1 MLHIIAEPRADAL
14 ERARP
19 DGPGRGSPAGGRTP
33 TGRATHAVAARL
45 TAQGMSVW
53 LDGSGRTGRDTGA
66 LRELI
71 AQGHVTGIVAPW
83 SSSAPSSAPSS
94 ARPPTPIPPLGEV
107 SASGEPPQ
115 GRTDGLSAEE
125 VLWDRTVEAVRQLCD
140 ALLEVHART
149 GGREGLVSVGL
160 DPRNAWDAGATLA
173 EARALWRAVD
183 RPNLAVGIPATAQ
196 NLPVVT
202 ACLAESMNVHATL
215 IFSVERFHRVNE
227 CFLDGL
233 EQARDRGA
241 PLSSLSA
248 VASFSVSPLDTE
260 VDRALARA
268 GTAEAR
274 ALTGTAAIANARLA
288 YEKQRHVLASPRWAA
303 LAAAGALAPR
313 PVWVSTAVRGPGRR
327 DTRYV
332 EELVAPGAVH
342 ALSEDTLSAVAD
354 RGQILGDTVQ
364 RHYDDARRVL
374 SYLPWFGISPR
385 TLAASLE
392 AAHLRAAIATREA
405 LLASVTAEAATR
417 GAGKE

>member
-1 MLHIIAEPRADAL
+1 MVHIMAEPRADAP

-19 DGPGRGSPAGGRTP
+19 DEPGRGSPVGSRTP
-33 TGRATHAVAARL
+33 TGGSTRAVVARL

-53 LDGSGRTGRDTGA
+53 LDASGRSGRDTDA

-71 AQGHVTGIVAPW
+71 AQGHVTGITAPW
-83 SSSAPSSAPSS
+83 SSSAPPRGEDSAY
-94 ARPPTPIPPLGEV
+94 
-107 SASGEPPQ
+107 GEPPH
-115 GRTDGLSAEE
+115 GRAERRADGLSAEE
-125 VLWDRTVEAVRQLCD
+125 VLWDRTVDAVRQLCD
-140 ALLEVHART
+140 ALLEVHAGT
-149 GGREGLVSVGL
+149 GGREGLVSVDL

-183 RPNLAVGIPATAQ
+183 RPNLAVGIPATTQ
-196 NLPVVT
+196 NLPVLA

-248 VASFSVSPLDTE
+248 VASFSVSALDTE

-288 YEKQRHVLASPRWAA
+288 YEKQQQVLASPRWAA
-303 LAAAGALAPR
+303 LAAVGARAPR
-313 PVWVSTAVRGPGRR
+313 PVWVSTTVRHPGRR

-342 ALSEDTLSAVAD
+342 ALSEDTLRAIAE
-354 RGQILGDTVQ
+354 RGQILGDSIR
-364 RHYDDARRVL
+364 RHYGDACRVL

-385 TLAASLE
+385 TVVASLE

-405 LLASVTAEAATR
+405 LLAAVTAELTAHRSAQDHAAHPS
-417 GAGKE
+417 

>member
-1 MLHIIAEPRADAL
+1 MAHSIAGPRADARG
-14 ERARP
+14 RAHP
-19 DGPGRGSPAGGRTP
+19 DDPGRGSPVGSRTL
-33 TGRATHAVAARL
+33 TGKEMDTVAARL

-53 LDGSGRTGRDTGA
+53 LDGSGSTGRDAGA

-71 AQGHVTGIVAPW
+71 ARGHVTGIAAPW
-83 SSSAPSSAPSS
+83 SPSAP
-94 ARPPTPIPPLGEV
+94 PPGRF
-107 SASGEPPQ
+107 SGSGEPSH
-115 GRTDGLSAEE
+115 GRADGLSAEE
-125 VLWDRTVEAVRQLCD
+125 VLWDRTVDAVRRLCD
-140 ALLEVHART
+140 ALLVVHAST
-149 GGREGLVSVGL
+149 GGREGLVSVDL

-183 RPNLAVGIPATAQ
+183 RPNLAVGIASTAQ
-196 NLPVVT
+196 NLPVIA
-202 ACLAESMNVHATL
+202 ACLAESMNVNATL

-227 CFLDGL
+227 RFLDGL

-268 GTAEAR
+268 GTPEAR
-274 ALTGTAAIANARLA
+274 ALTGTAAVANARLA
-288 YEKQRHVLASPRWAA
+288 YEKQQHVLDSPRWAA
-303 LAAAGALAPR
+303 LATAGALAPR
-313 PVWVSTAVRGPGRR
+313 PVWVSTTTRHPGRR

-354 RGQILGDTVQ
+354 RGQILGDSIR
-364 RHYDDARRVL
+364 RHYGDARRVL

-385 TLAASLE
+385 TVVTALE
-392 AAHLRAAIATREA
+392 ASQLRAAIAAREA
-405 LLASVTAEAATR
+405 LLTAVTAEMTAHRAGATS
-417 GAGKE
+417 GAHAS